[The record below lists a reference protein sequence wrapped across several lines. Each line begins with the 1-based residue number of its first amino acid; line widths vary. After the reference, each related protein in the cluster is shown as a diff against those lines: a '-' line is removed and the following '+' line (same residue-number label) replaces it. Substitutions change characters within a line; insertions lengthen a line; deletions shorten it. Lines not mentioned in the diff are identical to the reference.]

1 MKIADKPIHY
11 LYLLEAIMWANSN
24 AALAAINTNIP
35 LTASNAATHR
45 RLVRLYL
52 ILSRINADFSFISI
66 LNPAEHSGA

>member
-1 MKIADKPIHY
+1 MKMADKPIDY
-11 LYLLEAIMWANSN
+11 LYLLEAVMWANS
-24 AALAAINTNIP
+24 TNIP

-45 RLVRLYL
+45 RMVRLYL